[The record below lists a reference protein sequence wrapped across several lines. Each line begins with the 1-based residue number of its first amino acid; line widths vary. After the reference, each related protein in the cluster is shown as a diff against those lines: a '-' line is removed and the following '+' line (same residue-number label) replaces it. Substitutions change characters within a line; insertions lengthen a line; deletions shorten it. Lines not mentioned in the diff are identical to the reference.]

1 MIRLEL
7 NHILID
13 SISISIV
20 SCFRLLMIKSGC
32 TIGCL
37 LKIQIT
43 SHNLKI
49 LSAWS
54 TLVLNRISPKFSFV
68 DHMNSLQILKESLIQ
83 HSTVLNLNMLSY
95 TQKTHKIGLNLT
107 IGTSLLHSTGTVSS
121 KAFGLTKIQQ
131 Y

>member
-7 NHILID
+7 NNILID
-13 SISISIV
+13 SFSISSA
-20 SCFRLLMIKSGC
+20 SCFRLLMIKSGY
-32 TIGCL
+32 TIGFQ

-43 SHNLKI
+43 SHDLKI

-68 DHMNSLQILKESLIQ
+68 DHMNSLQISKESLIQ
-83 HSTVLNLNMLSY
+83 HLMASNLNMLSY
-95 TQKTHKIGLNLT
+95 IQMTHKIDLNLT
-107 IGTSLLHSTGTVSS
+107 IGISPLHSTGTVSS

-131 Y
+131 C